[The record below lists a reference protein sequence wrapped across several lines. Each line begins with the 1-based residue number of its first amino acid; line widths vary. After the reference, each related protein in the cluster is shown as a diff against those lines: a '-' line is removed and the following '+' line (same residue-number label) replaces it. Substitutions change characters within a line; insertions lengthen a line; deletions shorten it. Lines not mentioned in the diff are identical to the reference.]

1 MSLTSSDLSLP
12 QYLPSMKFEK
22 THPDAQLPKKNFD
35 TDAGWDLF
43 AVESLVI
50 PAARTAVAPVGLK
63 LAYLEPG
70 YWIRVES
77 RSGLSFKHNV
87 LAHPG
92 VIDQNY
98 RGDLGVLLY
107 NHGHS
112 DYTVAKGDRIA
123 QLVLYYNIHMVADWG
138 KVQSTD
144 RGEKGF
150 GSSGK

>member
-1 MSLTSSDLSLP
+1 MLP
-12 QYLPSMKFEK
+12 PYDPKMIFEK

-35 TDAGWDLF
+35 SDAGWDLF
-43 AVESLVI
+43 AVESQLI
-50 PAARTAVAPVGLK
+50 PALHTAVVPVGLK

-77 RSGLSFKHNV
+77 RSGLSFKHSV

-107 NHGHS
+107 NHGHE
-112 DYTVAKGDRIA
+112 DYTVNKGDRIA
-123 QLVLYYNIHMVADWG
+123 QLVVYFNIRMSTEFG
-138 KVQSTD
+138 TVQPTD